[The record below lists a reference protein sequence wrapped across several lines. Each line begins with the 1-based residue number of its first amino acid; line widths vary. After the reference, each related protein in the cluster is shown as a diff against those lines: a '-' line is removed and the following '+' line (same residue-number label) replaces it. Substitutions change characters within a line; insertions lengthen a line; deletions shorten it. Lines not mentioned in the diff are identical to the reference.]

1 MPRNVA
7 RYVST
12 VTLSVLKL
20 LATSPLET
28 VSQDG
33 CSRVERRATFS
44 SADRT
49 RFTMEQRLILVNL
62 LIKLGVAAAVA
73 STLVRSVEFKSLL
86 FREDRSLK
94 QQIYLVLWIG
104 IPLSV
109 AVWIRFIQKSFLAG
123 DLSFETTILL
133 GVIAGRFTGMLGGAF
148 IALPALFHGEWATL
162 PFNVLCGFIAGQL
175 RTLAPDR
182 DDIWSFSPFIDL
194 SVYRMI
200 RRNLP
205 TPRLFD
211 WQVMFFVTIVALRFV
226 QTEISRYLPHA
237 TFTLEGLSFGG
248 LNPWVWL
255 AIYATSIIAIG
266 TELKIWNSVRIQIK
280 LEEQE
285 RLLLHARMEAL
296 QNQINPHFLFNT
308 LNSVS
313 SLVRFDPD
321 TARELIIKLATILR
335 RLLNSGDA
343 FVPLR
348 EELEFID
355 NYLDIEVV
363 RFGRDKLQVMK
374 ELEPA
379 SLDVMVPSMLLQP
392 LVENSIKHGLASKI
406 EGGSIFLRSR
416 LTESQLIIEVEDDGV
431 GMGSANLL
439 EKPTGLGGTGIGLAN
454 VAERLKVL
462 YGETARMTI
471 DSREG
476 KGTLIRLRLPV
487 LQSEGS
493 IPAVLYEERS
503 STRR

>member
-1 MPRNVA
+1 M
-7 RYVST
+7 
-12 VTLSVLKL
+12 
-20 LATSPLET
+20 
-28 VSQDG
+28 D
-33 CSRVERRATFS
+33 
-44 SADRT
+44 
-49 RFTMEQRLILVNL
+49 QRLILIDL

-73 STLVRSVEFKSLL
+73 SSLVRSVEFKSLL
-86 FREDRSLK
+86 FREERSLK
-94 QQIYLVLWIG
+94 QQFYLVLWVG
-104 IPLSV
+104 LPMAV
-109 AVWIRFIQKSFLAG
+109 AVWIRFIQPSFLSG

-133 GVIAGRFTGMLGGAF
+133 GVIAGRFTGVLGGAF
-148 IALPALFHGEWATL
+148 IAVPAVLHGEWAAL
-162 PFNVLCGFIAGQL
+162 PFNVLCGLIAGQL

-194 SVYRMI
+194 SIYRMI

-211 WQVMFFVTIVALRFV
+211 WQVMFFGTIVGLRFL
-226 QTEISRYLPHA
+226 QTELHYFLPRSI
-237 TFTLEGLSFGG
+237 FSLESPNL
-248 LNPWVWL
+248 WVDV
-255 AIYATSIIAIG
+255 AIYATSILVIG

-321 TARELIIKLATILR
+321 TARDLIIKLATILR
-335 RLLNSGDA
+335 RLLNSSDA

-363 RFGRDKLQVMK
+363 RFGPEKLQVVK
-374 ELEPA
+374 ELDPA
-379 SLDVMVPSMLLQP
+379 SLDIMVPSMVLQP
-392 LVENSIKHGLASKI
+392 LVENSIKHGLSSKI
-406 EGGSIFLRSR
+406 DGGIIVLRSR
-416 LTESQLIIEVEDDGV
+416 LHDAKLSIEVEDNGV
-431 GMGSANLL
+431 GMGSANQL
-439 EKPTGLGGTGIGLAN
+439 ERPSGLGGTGIGMAN

-462 YGETARMTI
+462 YGDTAKMTI
-471 DSREG
+471 DSQQG
-476 KGTLIRLRLPV
+476 KGTLIRLRFPALENDHPLP
-487 LQSEGS
+487 
-493 IPAVLYEERS
+493 ATLYEERS